1 METKKNSKNST
12 ASPKALAARQ
22 HLAETALKL
31 FAEKGFEKT
40 TMRDLAKEAG
50 VSLGHFYYHFS
61 SKEEIVNVFYL
72 ETLSEIEEACKKL
85 KTETKKFE
93 ERYIGLVRA
102 RMKTFERQ
110 RSLVIAISGVA
121 VDPKSPLSPFGPA
134 TKEIRLRTIGLIE
147 DLIND
152 SDFRCGEKIA
162 PYAPTLLWHLM
173 MGFIFYWVFDSSRKQ
188 ARTDELTERLT
199 PLVLKL
205 MRASRLP
212 LAGTV
217 LRPIHTILND
227 FIPLENRDEKL
238 P

>member
-12 ASPKALAARQ
+12 PGQKASASRQ
-22 HLAETALKL
+22 HLAETALRL

-72 ETLSEIEEACKKL
+72 ETLAEIEAASLEL
-85 KTETKKFE
+85 KTKTKKFE
-93 ERYIGLVRA
+93 DRYLGFVRA

-121 VDPKSPLSPFGPA
+121 VDPKSPLSPFGSE
-134 TKEIRLRTIGLIE
+134 TKTIRLRTIRLIE
-147 DLIND
+147 SLIED
-152 SDFRCGEKIA
+152 SDFRCGEKIQ
-162 PYAPTLLWHLM
+162 PYAPILLWYLL

-188 ARTDELTERLT
+188 VRTDELIERLT
-199 PLVLKL
+199 PLVLRL

-217 LRPIHTILND
+217 LRPVHALLKD
-227 FIPLENRDEKL
+227 FIPLEET
-238 P
+238 